1 MVPYSTIA
9 ETDDIQ
15 RLATN
20 ARWLAMLRWVALVG
34 QLATI
39 LTVRFWLDVE
49 VDLAILGAALVV
61 TAVSNASYSA
71 WLVSRGGHAER
82 IVPAQWH
89 AVLGGLAL
97 LDLVVLSVMLWA
109 TGGPTNPFTVFYFV
123 NVALSAVLL
132 PPRWAWVVCGVAV
145 AAMGVT
151 YYTHRSLAVLMAPQR
166 LQPLSQASEWPLASL
181 GQFVAYATCTAVLVS
196 FLARLTSEL
205 AASEARRRRAEELRA
220 RSEKLE
226 ALGTLAAGA
235 AHELATPLST
245 IAVVAGEVERDIRNS
260 SNNPSLIADMQLIR
274 GELDRCR
281 AILDRMALD
290 SGQMIGEAPRPVT
303 GSELCAE
310 IVGGLRAADVHR
322 VRVDVSPPEV
332 AVVVPIVATAQALR
346 GLVQNGLDAG
356 DDGPVELV
364 ARSAQSV
371 LQIEIVDHGP
381 GMNPDVLDRLGE
393 PFFTTKQPGRGMGL
407 GWFLARSVVERLG
420 GTLAVESQV
429 GQGTKVTVA
438 LPTTSDHNKEP

>member
-1 MVPYSTIA
+1 
-9 ETDDIQ
+9 
-15 RLATN
+15 
-20 ARWLAMLRWVALVG
+20 
-34 QLATI
+34 
-39 LTVRFWLDVE
+39 
-49 VDLAILGAALVV
+49 
-61 TAVSNASYSA
+61 
-71 WLVSRGGHAER
+71 
-82 IVPAQWH
+82 
-89 AVLGGLAL
+89 
-97 LDLVVLSVMLWA
+97 
-109 TGGPTNPFTVFYFV
+109 
-123 NVALSAVLL
+123 
-132 PPRWAWVVCGVAV
+132 
-145 AAMGVT
+145 
-151 YYTHRSLAVLMAPQR
+151 
-166 LQPLSQASEWPLASL
+166 
-181 GQFVAYATCTAVLVS
+181 
-196 FLARLTSEL
+196 
-205 AASEARRRRAEELRA
+205 
-220 RSEKLE
+220 
-226 ALGTLAAGA
+226 
-235 AHELATPLST
+235 
-245 IAVVAGEVERDIRNS
+245 
-260 SNNPSLIADMQLIR
+260 
-274 GELDRCR
+274 
-281 AILDRMALD
+281 
-290 SGQMIGEAPRPVT
+290 
-303 GSELCAE
+303 LCAE